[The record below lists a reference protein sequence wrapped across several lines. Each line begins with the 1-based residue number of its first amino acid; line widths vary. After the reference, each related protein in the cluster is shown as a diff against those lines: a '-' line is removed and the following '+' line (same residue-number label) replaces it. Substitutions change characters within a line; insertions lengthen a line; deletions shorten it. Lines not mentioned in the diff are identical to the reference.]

1 MLTTPEQHAAAYGRT
16 SCAPPSLEPIGTN
29 ITIIDICQLLPCRC
43 DVGANGHLNG
53 EVEPIRGSVI
63 DLRLAQQVALGF
75 FFVMLNRTRCAMDW
89 LFRGPVKMGWGH
101 RMGMLVSGTVAF
113 PFSHPSISRC
123 HLVLIHCVPSSFHCR
138 GWLKH

>member
-1 MLTTPEQHAAAYGRT
+1 MNDKNVVPQPHPRKSTMLTTPEQHAAAYGRT

-75 FFVMLNRTRCAMDW
+75 FFCYAKQN
-89 LFRGPVKMGWGH
+89 PVCYG
-101 RMGMLVSGTVAF
+101 LAF
-113 PFSHPSISRC
+113 PGPSEDGMG
-123 HLVLIHCVPSSFHCR
+123 P
-138 GWLKH
+138 